1 MKRRP
6 RRPRGGVAPIPHR
19 GILKIEALPYTPLD
33 DAAVDAIHA
42 SALEILATTGIEMW
56 NVEARAIIK
65 ECGGRVNEAAQRV
78 WLDPGLVQQQIS
90 AAPETIAMKARDPNK
105 NLTVGG
111 QNIVFG
117 AVGGSPFV
125 SDLDKGRRY
134 GTLDDLRRLNKLI
147 HVSDV
152 LALGGGHL
160 IEPVDIPVS
169 YRHLETTYCDITL
182 TDKMPRATA
191 LGGIV
196 ARDIV
201 TMMALVHAPA
211 GATTDEAIAALVT
224 TPVVMAVISVNSPL
238 RYDGP
243 MLEGL
248 IELANHGQV
257 PIITPFIMIGAMSP
271 ITLPAAIAQQ
281 HAEVLAGIVLAQCV
295 NPGCPVIYGGFI
307 TPLDMQS
314 GAVPFGTPEATW
326 TLAAGAQMARHVG
339 LPFRSS
345 GALTTSQLPDAQ
357 AAYESLFNLWP
368 AVMARTN
375 VILQAAGWLDGGLVA
390 SFEKFMLDIELI
402 ERLFAVYRA
411 PRVDTTALALDQIDA
426 IGPGGH
432 HLDSDYT
439 RKRYRN
445 AFFRSTLSSL
455 APHETWRDE
464 GGLDAAQRANRAWK
478 DKLSAYKPP
487 PIDQGVVEALDAYK
501 SRRIEQIMGAEG
513 DTLSS
518 R

>member
-1 MKRRP
+1 
-6 RRPRGGVAPIPHR
+6 
-19 GILKIEALPYTPLD
+19 
-33 DAAVDAIHA
+33 
-42 SALEILATTGIEMW
+42 
-56 NVEARAIIK
+56 
-65 ECGGRVNEAAQRV
+65 
-78 WLDPGLVQQQIS
+78 
-90 AAPETIAMKARDPNK
+90 
-105 NLTVGG
+105 
-111 QNIVFG
+111 
-117 AVGGSPFV
+117 
-125 SDLDKGRRY
+125 
-134 GTLDDLRRLNKLI
+134 
-147 HVSDV
+147 
-152 LALGGGHL
+152 
-160 IEPVDIPVS
+160 
-169 YRHLETTYCDITL
+169 
-182 TDKMPRATA
+182 
-191 LGGIV
+191 
-196 ARDIV
+196 
-201 TMMALVHAPA
+201 
-211 GATTDEAIAALVT
+211 
-224 TPVVMAVISVNSPL
+224 
-238 RYDGP
+238 
-243 MLEGL
+243 
-248 IELANHGQV
+248 
-257 PIITPFIMIGAMSP
+257 MSP

-339 LPFRSS
+339 LPYRSS